1 MHNQRILPIE
11 ADKATGKVKAQL
23 DMVKKRLHR
32 VPNMHATMANAP
44 AVLDAYTA
52 LYEALG
58 HSSLDAELRTRIGIA
73 TAATNEAQYCLQA
86 NTEAGHGQKIP
97 DAELAAAR
105 EAKSANPKYQ
115 AALKFARAVVEDMG
129 QVTDDDMKGL
139 HAAGYT
145 DAHALEIVAVVSFH
159 LFTNYFNHVV
169 ATKPDFAV
177 DHVKR

>member
-23 DMVKKRLHR
+23 DQVKKRLHR

-52 LYEALG
+52 LYDALG
-58 HSSLDAELRTRIGIA
+58 HSSLDAELRTRIGL
-73 TAATNEAQYCLQA
+73 TVAATNEAQYCLLA
-86 NTEAGHGQKIP
+86 HTEAGHLLKVP
-97 DAELAAAR
+97 DAEMAAAR

-115 AALKFARAVVEDMG
+115 AALKFAKAVVEDMG
-129 QVTDDDMKGL
+129 QVTDEDMKGL
-139 HAAGYT
+139 HNAGYT
-145 DAHALEIVAVVSFH
+145 DAQALEIVAVVAAN

-177 DHVKR
+177 ESVKR